1 MLALLVASVA
11 LMGVLFLF
19 VLPGRTYLAQRRSL
33 AAAET
38 RVNVLGKA
46 NAQLN
51 QRIAS
56 LQTPAE
62 IERLARQYY
71 GLKMQNETPYA
82 ILPSPAPSDPGRVA
96 RPGEEGQPGPSIP
109 DLAGPPVLAVTL
121 RATGRSTPTS

>member
-1 MLALLVASVA
+1 VRPPRVLALLVASVV

-51 QRIAS
+51 QRMAS

-71 GLKMQNETPYA
+71 GLKMKNETPYV
-82 ILPSPAPSDPGRVA
+82 ILPSPAS
-96 RPGEEGQPGPSIP
+96 
-109 DLAGPPVLAVTL
+109 
-121 RATGRSTPTS
+121 STPAAPPAPAKKANRGLPSRIWRDLQFWR